1 MMNLSSLFKEPKFR
15 LVMLIIGSL
24 LLIGG
29 VGYYYYANFLVFPP
43 EPEVKPKITSTIPV
57 TNTLTQILSTLT
69 YKEVVYTYINISLGR
84 SNPFAPVITLPK
96 EGTAVSTTKQVV
108 EITQKEEKVS
118 TPIKIISQVKT
129 FAKDFRLTGII
140 KVGNMYYA
148 ILEEGDRGY
157 FVKTGQFLKNDI
169 FVSKIDDK
177 SLTLKKGNEVAILK
191 LGGE

>member
-1 MMNLSSLFKEPKFR
+1 MNLSALFKEPKFR

-43 EPEVKPKITSTIPV
+43 EPEAKPKVVSTPPV
-57 TNTLTQILSTLT
+57 TDTLTQILSTLT
-69 YKEVVYTYINISLGR
+69 YKEVVYTYVNINLGR
-84 SNPFAPVITLPK
+84 SNPFAPVITPPK
-96 EGTAVSTTKQVV
+96 EGTVVSTTKQVV
-108 EITQKEEKVS
+108 GITPRGDKVS

-129 FAKDFRLTGII
+129 FAKNFRLTGII
-140 KVGNMYYA
+140 KVGSIYYA
-148 ILEEGDRGY
+148 LLEEGDKGY

-169 FVSKIDDK
+169 FVSKIDDE